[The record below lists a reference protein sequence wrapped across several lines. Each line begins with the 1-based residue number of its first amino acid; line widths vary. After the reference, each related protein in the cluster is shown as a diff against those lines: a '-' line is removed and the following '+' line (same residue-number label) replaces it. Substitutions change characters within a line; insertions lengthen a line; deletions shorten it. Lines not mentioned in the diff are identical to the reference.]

1 MRGPQGEKKYIVYA
15 GKTLVII
22 PKARICAALA
32 LKTHYCFKH
41 LHPIQKTLACCGKMI
56 TNLMSCAVCILIE
69 FPDK

>member
-1 MRGPQGEKKYIVYA
+1 MRTSGGKKYIVYA

-41 LHPIQKTLACCGKMI
+41 LHPIQKTLACCGKNDYKSDVMCSLYF
-56 TNLMSCAVCILIE
+56 NRV
-69 FPDK
+69 P